1 MINAAI
7 LKNAFLSGA
16 ENIARH
22 TAEINAINVF
32 PVPDGDTGTN
42 LTLTLTNC
50 AKKIA
55 DYPETDAG
63 RLADKIAGEL
73 FRSAR
78 GNSGVIFSLIFKG
91 FAKSVEGL
99 EEIDSNALA
108 EGLEAGCNEA
118 YASIEKPVEGTMLT
132 VIRIAASKAVSAS
145 ANGKN
150 ARETFSEAVK
160 GAKASLSS
168 TPNLLPTLKKH
179 GFVDAGGQGLVYI
192 MEGMLRRSVTE
203 QKTPTVSAVTDKSD
217 ITYIYCTE
225 FLVSAA
231 KRTDLS
237 AFRRY
242 LSDIGDCPAVAE
254 HSGIIKV
261 HLHTNH
267 PDKALK
273 KALEIGELSDIKI
286 DNMKLQ
292 IKNGANQ
299 WNSTQ
304 ASNI

>member
-1 MINAAI
+1 MINADI
-7 LKNAFLSGA
+7 LKAAFLSGA
-16 ENIARH
+16 KNIAHH
-22 TAEINAINVF
+22 TAEVNSINVF

-50 AKKIA
+50 AKKIENIS
-55 DYPETDAG
+55 ETHAG
-63 RLADKIAGEL
+63 MLADKIAGEL

-91 FAKSVEGL
+91 FAKSVESF
-99 EEIDSNALA
+99 EVIDAETLA
-108 EGLEAGCNEA
+108 NGIEAGCNEA
-118 YASIEKPVEGTMLT
+118 YSSIEKPVEGTMLT
-132 VIRIAASKAVSAS
+132 VIRIAASKAVSA
-145 ANGKN
+145 ATKGKN
-150 ARETFSEAVK
+150 SYETFSEAVK
-160 GAKASLSS
+160 GAKSSLNS

-192 MEGMLRRSVTE
+192 MEGMLNRSITE
-203 QKTPTVSAVTDKSD
+203 QKTKIRNAVKDKPD

-225 FLVSAA
+225 FLISAA

-237 AFRRY
+237 AFRNY

-261 HLHTNH
+261 HVHTNN
-267 PDKALK
+267 PDKAIG

-292 IKNGANQ
+292 TEHINGF
-299 WNSTQ
+299 
-304 ASNI
+304 

>member
-1 MINAAI
+1 MINSAI
-7 LKNAFLSGA
+7 LKSAFLSGA
-16 ENIARH
+16 ENIAHH
-22 TAEINAINVF
+22 TAEVNSINVF

-42 LTLTLTNC
+42 LTLTMTNC

-55 DYPETDAG
+55 SLPDMNAG
-63 RLADKIAGEL
+63 ELADKIAGEL

-99 EEIDSNALA
+99 DVIDAKALANAL
-108 EGLEAGCNEA
+108 ESGCNEA

-132 VIRIAASKAVSAS
+132 VIRIASSKALSA
-145 ANGKN
+145 AAKGKN
-150 ARETFSEAVK
+150 CYETFNEAVI

-168 TPNLLPTLKKH
+168 TPNLLPALKKH

-192 MEGMLRRSVTE
+192 MEGMLRQSVTE
-203 QKTPTVSAVTDKSD
+203 QKAETPVAITVKPD

-225 FLVSAA
+225 FLISSA
-231 KRTDLS
+231 KRIDIS
-237 AFRRY
+237 AFRSY

-261 HLHTNH
+261 HIHTNN

-292 IKNGANQ
+292 TELING
-299 WNSTQ
+299 
-304 ASNI
+304 I

>member
-1 MINAAI
+1 MINAEI
-7 LKNAFLSGA
+7 LKNAFINGA
-16 ENIARH
+16 ENIANH
-22 TAEINAINVF
+22 TAEVNSINVF

-55 DYPETDAG
+55 NLSETSAG
-63 RLADKIAGEL
+63 ALADKIAGEL

-91 FAKSVEGL
+91 FAKSIEGL
-99 EEIDSNALA
+99 DVIDATALA
-108 EGLEAGCNEA
+108 NGLEAGCSEA

-132 VIRIAASKAVSAS
+132 VIRIAASKALSAS
-145 ANGKN
+145 AKGKN
-150 ARETFSEAVK
+150 VRETFTEAVK
-160 GAKASLSS
+160 GAKSSLSS

-192 MEGMLRRSVTE
+192 MEGMLNQSVTE
-203 QKTPTVSAVTDKSD
+203 QKTPIITAVTVKPE

-225 FLVSAA
+225 FLISAA

-237 AFRRY
+237 AFRSY

-261 HLHTNH
+261 HIHTNS

-304 ASNI
+304 VSNI

>member
-1 MINAAI
+1 MINADI
-7 LKNAFLSGA
+7 LKAAFLSGA
-16 ENIARH
+16 RNIAQH
-22 TAEINAINVF
+22 TAEVNSINVF

-50 AKKIA
+50 AKKITNLQ
-55 DYPETDAG
+55 EIHAG
-63 RLADKIAGEL
+63 VLADKIAGEL

-91 FAKSVEGL
+91 FAKSVEKL
-99 EEIDSNALA
+99 ETIDAEALA
-108 EGLEAGCNEA
+108 NGIEAGCNEA

-132 VIRIAASKAVSAS
+132 VIRIAASKALSA
-145 ANGKN
+145 AAKGKN
-150 ARETFSEAVK
+150 SADTFSEAVK

-192 MEGMLRRSVTE
+192 MEGMLSRSTAE
-203 QKTPTVSAVTDKSD
+203 KKDTIKTVIKENNN

-225 FLVSAA
+225 FLISAA
-231 KRTDLS
+231 KRTDLTE
-237 AFRRY
+237 FRSY

-261 HLHTNH
+261 HIHTNN

-273 KALEIGELSDIKI
+273 RALEIGELSDIKI

-292 IKNGANQ
+292 TEQINGF
-299 WNSTQ
+299 
-304 ASNI
+304 